1 VEQVMRTALC
11 AIVFGL
17 GVFVLLVGPNA
28 SPGLRV
34 VPSRVRLLGL
44 AVMALAVV
52 AVWQSFS

>member
-1 VEQVMRTALC
+1 MRTALC